1 MSSRHDSLQ
10 FIVKC
15 IQGCDYIVFII
26 KKITLCYFCYAKIVY
41 NCINANIFRLK
52 YC

>member
-26 KKITLCYFCYAKIVY
+26 KNTLCYFYYAKIVH

>member
-26 KKITLCYFCYAKIVY
+26 KKLHFA
-41 NCINANIFRLK
+41 IFVMQK
-52 YC
+52 